1 MLKPIVVF
9 VISLLLL
16 VPVCIFAGYGIGEVI
31 AAYVYPVTGPP
42 DSFREDRELFAGVYG
57 IMFIGGALY
66 LIGAALAVYRLVRTI
81 RKSRLNAL
89 STH

>member
-16 VPVCIFAGYGIGEVI
+16 VPICIFVRYGIGEVI

-42 DSFREDRELFAGVYG
+42 DRFREDRELFAGVYG
-57 IMFIGGALY
+57 IMFIGGFLY
-66 LIGAALAVYRLVRTI
+66 LASAGFAVFRLVRAI
-81 RKSRLNAL
+81 RKKRI
-89 STH
+89 